1 MCTKNTRE
9 RNLHMRKKHPGR
21 DLRQKGTL
29 GRNYYSHPSGHT
41 PLGCTAAVSGASD
54 RGFVSGKVFRI
65 SPPPPYGSV
74 VRFARPRTP
83 LSALP
88 VDGPNAITIIIR
100 FIVVRFKSRK
110 RRISSR
116 PADGRQTG
124 ESDPGRIIGNFSDLR
139 ADRSGKTKNID
150 RSQTAER

>member
-41 PLGCTAAVSGASD
+41 LLGCTAAVSGASD

-65 SPPPPYGSV
+65 SPP
-74 VRFARPRTP
+74 TP
-83 LSALP
+83 LR
-88 VDGPNAITIIIR
+88 VGRTICAPAYAFIR
-100 FIVVRFKSRK
+100 VT
-110 RRISSR
+110 RRR
-116 PADGRQTG
+116 T
-124 ESDPGRIIGNFSDLR
+124 
-139 ADRSGKTKNID
+139 
-150 RSQTAER
+150 